1 MRAANPTARV
11 TPDARARS
19 PPGPIARANVSPAP
33 APDRPREYHCRKN
46 RNEGKGDAVY
56 NNLAYLPVCNCM
68 PVCRSGC
75 RNPTWMWTKKENATG
90 R

>member
-1 MRAANPTARV
+1 MPRFQICKFPE
-11 TPDARARS
+11 
-19 PPGPIARANVSPAP
+19 PGGG
-33 APDRPREYHCRKN
+33 
-46 RNEGKGDAVY
+46 NEGKGDAVY